1 MRPEGAVVMGTA
13 GVGVDQII
21 AIAKDRADKAKVF
34 ESVQIQDGGLVC
46 KALGSAEEAHYRLT
60 PRDGSLIVSLD
71 MADRWQSESI
81 ESTLMHT
88 GDKLEEL
95 LDEELAELGYEG
107 DMPNY
112 RHFRSDALLFV
123 FESTVPIGGLDTDD
137 AGERAAQFLLGY
149 EACFRQLGDMDA
161 DGDED

>member
-1 MRPEGAVVMGTA
+1 MGTA
-13 GVGVDQII
+13 GVSLDQIV
-21 AIAKDRADKAKVF
+21 AIAKDRAEKAGVF
-34 ESVQIQDGGLVC
+34 QSVQPQDGGLVC
-46 KALGSAEEAHYRLT
+46 QAQGSAEEAHYRLM
-60 PRDGSLIVSLD
+60 PRDGGLVVSLD

-107 DMPNY
+107 DEPTY
-112 RHFRSDALLFV
+112 RHFRNDAMLFV
-123 FESTVPIGGLDTDD
+123 FETPVPIEGLDTEQ
-137 AGERAAQFLLGY
+137 AGERASQFLLGY

-161 DGDED
+161 EGDED

>member
-1 MRPEGAVVMGTA
+1 MGTA
-13 GVGVDQII
+13 GVSLDQII
-21 AIAKDRADKAKVF
+21 ATAKGRAEGAGVF
-34 ESVQIQDGGLVC
+34 ESVRIEGGCLVC
-46 KALGSAEEAHYRLT
+46 KAQGSAEEAHYRLT
-60 PRDGSLIVSLD
+60 PRGSDLIVSLD

-107 DMPNY
+107 DEPTY
-112 RHFRSDALLFV
+112 RHFRSDDMLFV
-123 FESTVPIGGLDTDD
+123 FETTVPLAGLDPAS

-161 DGDED
+161 ADEEE

>member
-1 MRPEGAVVMGTA
+1 MGAA
-13 GVGVDQII
+13 AANLDQII
-21 AIAKDRADKAKVF
+21 ALARARAERAGVF
-34 ESVQIQDGGLVC
+34 GSVLVDGGSLVC
-46 KALGSAEEAHYRLT
+46 QAKNSAEVAHYRLT
-60 PRDGSLIVSLD
+60 PRDGKLIVSLD

-107 DMPNY
+107 DPPTY
-112 RHFRSDALLFV
+112 RHFRSDAMLFV
-123 FESTVPIGGLDTDD
+123 FETQVPIEGLDAED
-137 AGERAAQFLLGY
+137 ASEQAAQFLLGY

-161 DGDED
+161 AGDED

>member
-1 MRPEGAVVMGTA
+1 MGTA
-13 GVGVDQII
+13 GVSLDQII
-21 AIAKDRADKAKVF
+21 AIAKDRAEKAGVF
-34 ESVQIQDGGLVC
+34 ESVQIQGGCLFC
-46 KALGSAEEAHYRLT
+46 QAQGSAEEAYYRLT
-60 PRDGSLIVSLD
+60 PREGRLIVSLD

-107 DMPNY
+107 GEPTY
-112 RHFRSDALLFV
+112 RHFRSDEMLFV
-123 FESTVPIGGLDTDD
+123 FETPVPIEGLGTDE

>member
-1 MRPEGAVVMGTA
+1 MSAA
-13 GVGVDQII
+13 GVSLDQII
-21 AIAKDRADKAKVF
+21 AIAKDRAEQAKVF
-34 ESVQIQDGGLVC
+34 DSVQIQDGCLVC
-46 KALGSAEEAHYRLT
+46 LAQGSAEPAHYRLT
-60 PRDGSLIVSLD
+60 PLDGELIVSLD

-107 DMPNY
+107 DEPTY
-112 RHFRSDALLFV
+112 RHFRSDAMLFV
-123 FESTVPIGGLDTDD
+123 FETTVPLAGLDTAA

-149 EACFRQLGDMDA
+149 EACFRQMGDMDA